1 VRRVDLT
8 TIVILALTGALL
20 LLSVIKDRRK
30 TLAALRVAYKGFV
43 RLLPSILAIILV
55 VGLIIG
61 FVPAKWIA
69 QVIGKN
75 SGALGVAIASLLG
88 AVLFI
93 PVIIAFPLARSML
106 DMGAGIM
113 ATAAFITTLT
123 MVGFVF
129 LPLEIKELGR
139 KFAIARNAL
148 SFVAAVVIAVVIG
161 VIIR

>member
-1 VRRVDLT
+1 MDLT
-8 TIVILALTGALL
+8 STVILALTGVLL
-20 LLSVIKDRRK
+20 LLSAIKDRRK
-30 TLAALRVAYKGFV
+30 TLSALHIAFKGFI

-69 QVIGKN
+69 QVIGRN

-93 PVIIAFPLARSML
+93 PVIIAFPLAKSML

-148 SFVAAVVIAVVIG
+148 SFIAAVAIAVVIG

>member
-1 VRRVDLT
+1 MDIT
-8 TIVILALTGALL
+8 TIVILALTGVLL
-20 LLSVIKDRRK
+20 LVSLIKDRRK
-30 TLAALRVAYKGFV
+30 TVAALRVAYKGFT

-61 FVPAKWIA
+61 FVPPRWIA
-69 QVIGKN
+69 QIIGEN

-88 AVLFI
+88 AVLFV
-93 PVIIAFPLARSML
+93 PVIIAFPLAKSML
-106 DMGAGIM
+106 DMGAGTM

-129 LPLEIKELGR
+129 LPLEIKELGKR
-139 KFAIARNAL
+139 FAIARNAS
-148 SFVAAVVIAVVIG
+148 SFAAAVAIAVVIG

>member
-1 VRRVDLT
+1 MDLT
-8 TIVILALTGALL
+8 TIVILILTGVSLFI
-20 LLSVIKDRRK
+20 SVIKDRKK
-30 TLAALRVAYKGFV
+30 TVAALRIAYKGFI

-69 QVIGKN
+69 RTIGRN

-93 PVIIAFPLARSML
+93 PVIIAFPLAKSIL

-129 LPLEIKELGR
+129 LPIEIKTLGK
-139 KFAIARNAL
+139 KFAVARNAL
-148 SFVAAVVIAVVIG
+148 SFIAAVVIAVVIG
-161 VIIR
+161 LIIK

>member
-1 VRRVDLT
+1 MDLT
-8 TIVILALTGALL
+8 TVVILALAGVLL
-20 LLSVIKDRRK
+20 LLSLVKDRKK
-30 TLAALRVAYKGFV
+30 TAAALRISYKGFF

-61 FVPAKWIA
+61 FVPPKWIA
-69 QVIGKN
+69 QVIGQN
-75 SGALGVAIASLLG
+75 SGAMGVAIASLLG

-129 LPLEIKELGR
+129 LPLEIKELGKR
-139 KFAIARNAL
+139 FAIARNAL
-148 SFVAAVVIAVVIG
+148 SFIAAIAIAVVIG
-161 VIIR
+161 VFVR